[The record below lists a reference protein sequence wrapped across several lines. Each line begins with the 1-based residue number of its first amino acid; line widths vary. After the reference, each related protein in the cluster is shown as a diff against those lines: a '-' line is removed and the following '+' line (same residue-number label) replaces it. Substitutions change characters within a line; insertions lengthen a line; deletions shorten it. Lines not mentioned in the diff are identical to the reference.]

1 MGCTTSTNSSRN
13 GPQAGTSLPNGNVN
27 VPTPANEN
35 DQQQLNALKVS
46 SVKSAI
52 DANDSAGPSK
62 LEKSNSLSS
71 SSSSSSSTIVSKND
85 QPKVDQTNVDSAIDV
100 IEKEIVNENDNVDNE
115 DVAVVSDRL
124 QAVKKGLF

>member
-1 MGCTTSTNSSRN
+1 TMGCTTSTNSSRN

-35 DQQQLNALKVS
+35 DQQQLSALKVS

-52 DANDSAGPSK
+52 DANDSAGP
-62 LEKSNSLSS
+62 
-71 SSSSSSSTIVSKND
+71 I
-85 QPKVDQTNVDSAIDV
+85 DQTNVDSAIDV